1 MNVVGCDPGAFGAI
15 AILDTETRQLTLIDM
30 PTLKVKRGPR
40 VVNQVDPALL
50 AQALRPHIRENDR
63 AYVEKTWAM
72 TGQGVSSS
80 FAFGRAGGVL
90 EGVLAALGAVVTLV
104 PPATWT
110 KTMRF
115 FKGKDASRERAI
127 ELFPEH
133 ATMFSRKKDDGRADA
148 ALIAVWGLEHGS
160 ETRIKTPTK
169 RKIQR

>member
-1 MNVVGCDPGAFGAI
+1 MNIVGCDPGAFGAI
-15 AILDTETRQLTLIDM
+15 VILDTETRQLTIIDM
-30 PTLKVKRGPR
+30 PTIKVKRGTR

-50 AQALRPHIRENDR
+50 AQALRPHIHENDQ

-72 TGQGVSSS
+72 PGQGVSSS

-90 EGVLAALGAVVTLV
+90 EGVLATLGAAVTLV

-110 KTMRF
+110 KTMRL

-148 ALIAVWGLEHGS
+148 ALLAVWGLENANKARS
-160 ETRIKTPTK
+160 ETPRK
-169 RKIQR
+169 RTIQR